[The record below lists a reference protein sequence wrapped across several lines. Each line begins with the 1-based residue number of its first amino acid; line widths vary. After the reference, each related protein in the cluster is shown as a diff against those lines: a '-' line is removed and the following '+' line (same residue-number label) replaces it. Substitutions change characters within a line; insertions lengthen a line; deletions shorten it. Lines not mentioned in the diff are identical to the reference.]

1 MLIRANFALTFD
13 GFSATAEGRPAILAM
28 PGVRPGISYDHE
40 AFLAQCDAVAM
51 GRTTFEPALTA
62 DRWPWPGKRIY
73 VLTSRP
79 LRTEG
84 LPGPVVACPRPQAL
98 VDALRDA
105 RLAGDVHLLG
115 GPATIHAL
123 LDLGAVDRLEVTI
136 LPVLL
141 GEGLPFARPGVQP
154 ELALE
159 SQRAFEDGAV
169 QVSFRVT

>member
-1 MLIRANFALTFD
+1 
-13 GFSATAEGRPAILAM
+13 
-28 PGVRPGISYDHE
+28 
-40 AFLAQCDAVAM
+40 M

-79 LRTEG
+79 LMSER
-84 LPGPVVACPRPQAL
+84 LPSPVVACPDPEAL

-115 GPATIHAL
+115 GPSTIHAL
-123 LDLGAVDRLEVTI
+123 LELGAVDRLEMTI
-136 LPVLL
+136 VPVLV
-141 GEGLPFARPGVQP
+141 GEGLPFARPGAQP

-159 SQRAFEDGAV
+159 SQRTFDDGAV
-169 QVSFRVT
+169 QAGFRVT